1 MTDEQPRSKSTRV
14 SGNRKSGVIV
24 KRIEYDPKGSPNSY
38 ESYIPDLGDVHPY
51 IQDLFFFDADF
62 QPTSGK
68 YADLS
73 LNYSWIEN
81 GAFESELRAQTQD
94 VPLERHPDYR
104 LRWNH
109 NLISTDE
116 SKTSVP
122 AWWLDDTTLLT
133 TVDAFIA
140 KLEEEDEVGN
150 YVLKTNVNAF
160 SENTNVVSGRLK
172 PNNTYKKP
180 TIAVTETIYYNNLQ
194 GAKSEVSEIGKI
206 AIPREKFGYT
216 DGDFLLT
223 AAPITRSGGYWM
235 VRKVYE
241 YSDVV
246 LWKSDGT
253 TEVGWDIDLYEIED
267 SE

>member
-81 GAFESELRAQTQD
+81 GSFESELRAQTQD
-94 VPLERHPDYR
+94 VPLEKHPFYE
-104 LRWNH
+104 LRWTH
-109 NLISTDE
+109 NLITTKDD
-116 SKTSVP
+116 TSVP
-122 AWWLDDTTLLT
+122 SWWNDASNALRTLNDFAA
-133 TVDAFIA
+133 V
-140 KLEEEDEVGN
+140 LELEDEVGN

-160 SENTNVVSGRLK
+160 SENANVVSGRLK

-180 TIAVTETIYYNNLQ
+180 TIAVIETIYYNNLQ

-206 AIPREKFGYT
+206 AIPRENFGYT

-223 AAPITRSGGYWM
+223 AAPITRSGGYWV

-241 YSDVV
+241 YSDVY
-246 LWKSDGT
+246 DQET
-253 TEVGWDIDLYEIED
+253 DTQGWDIDLYEIED
-267 SE
+267 PE